1 MSEREARATD
11 RRGVSERE
19 ARANDRRAVSRSLPD
34 EDVEAMVATSYDV
47 DGATTLS
54 APPTPDPDRRAVPPT
69 RGRKQHSLGRIR
81 SPLGL
86 GWRLALGAIGVAAI
100 FGAWLLLSWRL
111 DDARSFLVPTPAAAW
126 DAFTAMW
133 RDGTFAGDLAASL
146 QRVGIGYAISMA
158 IGVVLGVLIGSFVSA
173 ESFFEP
179 QIGFLRYIPASA
191 LTPLLLL
198 WLGIGE
204 SPKITL
210 IVVGTVFFNVLM
222 VADVVRA
229 TPRELLNA
237 SATLGAGRWTTV
249 RKVILPHS
257 VPGMIDV
264 ARINLAAAWLMLVV
278 AELLAAQEGLAFR
291 IVRAQRFRDVPT
303 MFALLITFGVIGL
316 VSDLLLR
323 RLRWLVAKWARP

>member
-1 MSEREARATD
+1 
-11 RRGVSERE
+11 VSSVSSG
-19 ARANDRRAVSRSLPD
+19 VSRSLAG
-34 EDVEAMVATSYDV
+34 EEAEVMAPA
-47 DGATTLS
+47 GAAAAIT
-54 APPTPDPDRRAVPPT
+54 APVQPPSSHAPRPPEPRPT
-69 RGRKQHSLGRIR
+69 RGRKQHPLCRIR

-86 GWRLALGAIGVAAI
+86 RWRVALGAIGVAAI
-100 FGAWLLLSWRL
+100 FLVWLVLSWRL
-111 DDARSFLVPTPAAAW
+111 DDAQAFLVPTPAAAW

-133 RDGTFAGDLAASL
+133 REGTLGSDFLASM

-158 IGVVLGVLIGSFVSA
+158 IGVVIGVLIGTFVSA
-173 ESFFEP
+173 EAFFEP
-179 QIGFLRYIPASA
+179 QVGFLRYIPASA

-210 IVVGTVFFNVLM
+210 IVIGTVFYNVLM

-323 RLRWLVAKWARP
+323 RLRWVVARWARP

>member
-1 MSEREARATD
+1 
-11 RRGVSERE
+11 V
-19 ARANDRRAVSRSLPD
+19 
-34 EDVEAMVATSYDV
+34 
-47 DGATTLS
+47 
-54 APPTPDPDRRAVPPT
+54 
-69 RGRKQHSLGRIR
+69 
-81 SPLGL
+81 
-86 GWRLALGAIGVAAI
+86 
-100 FGAWLLLSWRL
+100 WLLASSRL
-111 DDARSFLVPTPAAAW
+111 DDAKAFLVPTPSAAW
-126 DAFTAMW
+126 DAFVAMW
-133 RDGTFAGDLAASL
+133 RDGTFWDDLTASL
-146 QRVGIGYAISMA
+146 ARVGVGYAISMA
-158 IGVVLGVLIGSFVSA
+158 IGAVIGVLIGTFVSA
-173 ESFFEP
+173 EAFFEP

-210 IVVGTVFFNVLM
+210 IVVGTVFYNVLM

-229 TPRELLNA
+229 VPRELLDA

-249 RKVILPHS
+249 RKVIVPHS

-316 VSDLLLR
+316 ISDVALR
-323 RLRWLVAKWARP
+323 RVRWVAAAWARP

>member
-1 MSEREARATD
+1 VSATSP
-11 RRGVSERE
+11 G
-19 ARANDRRAVSRSLPD
+19 VSRSLAGD
-34 EDVEAMVATSYDV
+34 EAEVMAPARATGTITAAVQS
-47 DGATTLS
+47 S
-54 APPTPDPDRRAVPPT
+54 SPPSPSPRRARPT
-69 RGRKQHSLGRIR
+69 RGRRQHPLGRIR
-81 SPLGL
+81 SPLSV
-86 GWRLALGAIGVAAI
+86 GWRVALGAIGVAAI
-100 FGAWLLLSWRL
+100 FLVWLLLSWRL
-111 DDARSFLVPTPAAAW
+111 DDAQSFLVPTPAAAW

-133 RDGTFAGDLAASL
+133 RDGTLGGDLVASL

-158 IGVVLGVLIGSFVSA
+158 IGVAIGVLIGTFVSA
-173 ESFFEP
+173 EAFFEP

-210 IVVGTVFFNVLM
+210 IVVGTVFYNVLM

-229 TPRELLNA
+229 TPRDLLNA

-249 RKVILPHS
+249 RKVVLPHS

-291 IVRAQRFRDVPT
+291 IVRAQRFRDIPT

-323 RLRWLVAKWARP
+323 RLRWLVARWARP

>member
-1 MSEREARATD
+1 MSA
-11 RRGVSERE
+11 VSPG
-19 ARANDRRAVSRSLPD
+19 VSRSLAGEETEVVVP
-34 EDVEAMVATSYDV
+34 ARAAGTI
-47 DGATTLS
+47 T
-54 APPTPDPDRRAVPPT
+54 APVHPPSPAAPSPRGTRPT
-69 RGRKQHSLGRIR
+69 RGRRQHPLCRIR

-86 GWRLALGAIGVAAI
+86 GWRVALGAIGVAAI
-100 FGAWLLLSWRL
+100 FLVWLVLSWRL
-111 DDARSFLVPTPAAAW
+111 DDAQSFLVPTPAAAW

-133 RDGTFAGDLAASL
+133 RDGTLGSDLVASL

-158 IGVVLGVLIGSFVSA
+158 IGIMIGVLIGTFVSA
-173 ESFFEP
+173 EAFFEP

-210 IVVGTVFFNVLM
+210 IVVGTVFYNVLM

-249 RKVILPHS
+249 RKVVLPHS

-323 RLRWLVAKWARP
+323 RLRWLVARWARP